1 MFAKLIEP
9 DTSETAQGFG
19 DCGLGFQ
26 PETGNCPTGRVP
38 LWGTCVGRGIAPGA

>member
-1 MFAKLIEP
+1 MYAKLIEP
-9 DTSETAQGFG
+9 KILEPEPRFG
-19 DCGLGFQ
+19 DCGFGFQ